1 MRQQSDS
8 LQNRKD
14 KLKKSAYTLAA
25 AVFCTI
31 GLVYAWFSNGDAPMK
46 FDSMTF
52 AAGRTGLIMTNYRQ
66 TDTLDTEI
74 SLSNA
79 KKHTYEK
86 INGEYGGFDINAAPG
101 YVIYFKTTVINRTED
116 DITISLYLSN
126 IGCSEALEGKIEL
139 ECTTSSSEGTGET
152 LNIVRITAAEN
163 SGLPSTVRIA
173 KDIKVPGRG
182 KTVGSTN
189 VYWCIQI
196 DGNSVGEECQNAQLS
211 IEQMYMEIEE

>member
-1 MRQQSDS
+1 
-8 LQNRKD
+8 
-14 KLKKSAYTLAA
+14 
-25 AVFCTI
+25 
-31 GLVYAWFSNGDAPMK
+31 
-46 FDSMTF
+46 
-52 AAGRTGLIMTNYRQ
+52 MTNYRQ
-66 TDTLDTEI
+66 TGDPLPDNEI
-74 SLSNA
+74 SLDIGTVR
-79 KKHTYEK
+79 KFTYEK
-86 INGEYGGFDINAAPG
+86 INGEYDGFEIDAAPG
-101 YVIYFKTTVINRTED
+101 YVIFFKTTVINRTQD
-116 DITISLYLSN
+116 DITISLYLGD
-126 IGCSEALEGKIEL
+126 IGCSEVLKGNIEL
-139 ECTTSSSEGTGET
+139 ECTTSGSKDAGEK